1 MKKGSIDKTF
11 LGIVIALVFVGLVT
25 FTSASLGILAK
36 NEVEFNNVLFSQ
48 FVLGFA
54 GGLVAL
60 YIGYKIPYKF
70 IRKYSLIIFILSI
83 LVTLLVFVPSIGL
96 KLKGASRWISIMG
109 FSFQP
114 VELLKIGFIVYFSA
128 WLSWAKTK
136 VKSPLFSILPL
147 VILIGTIGAILLKQ
161 PDTKSLILMTVTAL
175 IMLFVSGAPIKHLA
189 VFFGIVLIGFSILV
203 YFTPYLKARI
213 ETFIKP
219 QENSQTISY
228 QLQQSLIA
236 IGSGGI
242 AGRGLGQS
250 IQKFNYLPEP
260 QGDSIFAVIGEEMG
274 FVGSAMLVLLYLA
287 FILRGYRIAIR
298 NAPDSF
304 SKLLVIGFVT
314 IITAQSY
321 MNIASSIGVFPLTG
335 VPLVF
340 VSHGGT
346 ALLLS
351 LGMIGVILNISH
363 YKNKSSENK
372 NIIE

>member
-11 LGIVIALVFVGLVT
+11 LGIVITLVLVGLVT

-83 LVTLLVFVPSIGL
+83 LATLLVFIPGIGL

-189 VFFGIVLIGFSILV
+189 VFFGVVLIGFSILV

-219 QENSQTISY
+219 QENSQTTSY

-242 AGRGLGQS
+242 SGRGLGQS

>member
-54 GGLVAL
+54 GGLIAL

-83 LVTLLVFVPSIGL
+83 LATLLVFVPGIGL

-189 VFFGIVLIGFSILV
+189 VFFGIALIGFSILV

-213 ETFIKP
+213 ETFVKP

-260 QGDSIFAVIGEEMG
+260 QGDSIFAVIGEETG
-274 FVGSAMLVLLYLA
+274 FIGSAILILLYLA

-351 LGMIGVILNISH
+351 LGMIGVILNISQ

-372 NIIE
+372 NIVE